1 MRQPGGWQSGKNRDG
16 MNEAFVQ
23 DAEHDIDRG
32 QRGKNQEALI
42 GERAL
47 KGGRGALEATLN
59 TGRHVQIFLRPDD
72 SRDCASQCCIGSQ
85 VERNGHCRKL
95 ALVID

>member
-1 MRQPGGWQSGKNRDG
+1 MRQPRGWQSGKNRDG

-47 KGGRGALEATLN
+47 KGAAVPWKP
-59 TGRHVQIFLRPDD
+59 H
-72 SRDCASQCCIGSQ
+72 
-85 VERNGHCRKL
+85 
-95 ALVID
+95 